1 MPQAVVEI
9 GRADDC
15 RRRGDCADKLLGA
28 YNLGSAKDG
37 SVVRILSD
45 LNANIAKFGLFLFVS
60 LSYTVYTFTQS
71 RK

>member
-9 GRADDC
+9 RCANDC
-15 RRRGDCADKLLGA
+15 RRGGDCTDKFLGA

-37 SVVRILSD
+37 GIVRVLGY

-60 LSYTVYTFTQS
+60 LSYTQS
-71 RK
+71 SN